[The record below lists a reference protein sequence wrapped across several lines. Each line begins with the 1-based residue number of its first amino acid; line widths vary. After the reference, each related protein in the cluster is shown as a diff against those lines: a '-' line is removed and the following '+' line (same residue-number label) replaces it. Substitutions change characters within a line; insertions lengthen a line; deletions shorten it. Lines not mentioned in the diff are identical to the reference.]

1 MMMAPERLA
10 PATAEEPLDRRRFI
24 GGVACGAMSML
35 VGCASLATHRVDT
48 VNGVARLDLAKHPV
62 LARADGALRVQPT
75 GSPEPLLVI
84 ALPPPNQTLEVREF
98 VVLSAIC
105 THQGCTVDIQGQ
117 QLVCPCHGST
127 YDRRG
132 QVLRGPAERPLATLP
147 AVVVNGVLEIRVRGA
162 RT

>member
-1 MMMAPERLA
+1 MMMASDRLA

-24 GGVACGAMSML
+24 GCVACGAMSML

-48 VNGVARLDLAKHPV
+48 VNGVARLDLTKHPV
-62 LARADGALRVQPT
+62 LGRADGALRVQPT

-84 ALPPPNQTLEVREF
+84 ALPNQTGDAREF